1 MQHYL
6 VPIHTTGT
14 ETDISCSVGT
24 ESAEEAGYM
33 FVEAKDRLLNIGK
46 WANYAGFEE
55 ISFLLT
61 DARSNVVRRTARRTD
76 HIHILTG
83 LEKTDRD
90 AYVID
95 ALEYDDYP
103 DYNRETFALRLHPT
117 GGDAENDT
125 ATIVIERRRD
135 ALMAIY
141 HARNH
146 AGSEGMLWHGLSAAA
161 WSQLMQSLL
170 TCAYV

>member
-14 ETDISCSVGT
+14 ETDISCSIGT
-24 ESAEEAGYM
+24 ESAEEAS
-33 FVEAKDRLLNIGK
+33 FVFVDAKNRLLNIEK
-46 WANYAGFEE
+46 WATYAGFTQ
-55 ISFLLT
+55 INFVLT
-61 DARSNVVRRTARRTD
+61 DTRSNIVHRTARRTD
-76 HIHILTG
+76 HIHIVTG
-83 LEKTDRD
+83 PDKNDRD

-103 DYNRETFALRLHPT
+103 DYNRETFALRMHPT

-146 AGSEGMLWHGLSAAA
+146 TGKDDMLWHGIPAAA
-161 WSQLMQSLL
+161 WSQLMQSIL
-170 TCAYV
+170 TCEFV